1 MNIFYLH
8 EDPIQN
14 VKWHV
19 DKHVVKM
26 ATEYA
31 QLLSTAHR
39 FLDGELYE
47 DRTKNNHRIK
57 RWKLPDERENVLYK
71 ASHVNHPCNVWVRES
86 KSNYR
91 LMYQIYMACLA
102 EYTYRYG
109 KIHGASKPSISLL
122 RTPNNIKDIGLT
134 EVPQAM
140 PEYCKVTGN
149 PIQAYKNYYINE
161 KNGFANWK
169 NRTKPEWYKE
179 QNADIHI

>member
-14 VKWHV
+14 IKWHV

-39 FLDGELYE
+39 YLDGDMYI
-47 DRTKNNHRIK
+47 DKTANGRNIK
-57 RWKLPDERENVLYK
+57 RWKLSDDRESVLYK

-91 LMYQIYMACLA
+91 LMYRIYVACLA

-109 KIHGASKPSISLL
+109 KIHGASKPSLHLL

-134 EVPQAM
+134 QLPQAM
-140 PEYCKVTGN
+140 PEECKVKN
-149 PIQAYKNYYINE
+149 DPIQGYKNYYINY

-179 QNADIHI
+179 QNANIHI

>member
-57 RWKLPDERENVLYK
+57 RWKLPDERESILYK

-102 EYTYRYG
+102 EYAYRY
-109 KIHGASKPSISLL
+109 
-122 RTPNNIKDIGLT
+122 
-134 EVPQAM
+134 
-140 PEYCKVTGN
+140 
-149 PIQAYKNYYINE
+149 
-161 KNGFANWK
+161 
-169 NRTKPEWYKE
+169 
-179 QNADIHI
+179 

>member
-14 VKWHV
+14 IKWHV

-39 FLDGELYE
+39 VIDGELYE
-47 DRTKNNHRIK
+47 GRTKNNHRIK
-57 RWKLPDERENVLYK
+57 RWKLPDNREDILYK

-122 RTPNNIKDIGLT
+122 RAPDNIKDIGLT
-134 EVPQAM
+134 ELPQAM
-140 PEYCKVTGN
+140 PKYCKVIGN

-169 NRTKPEWYKE
+169 NRTRPTWYG
-179 QNADIHI
+179 NI